1 MGSQSISWGR
11 AWVAGICVAVALG
24 GSLTPVLGQAPTMGR
39 QEVVARALSSN
50 LGIQMSR
57 LQGASA
63 EINDSWGA
71 AGALPRVALTATS
84 SAAVTDQT
92 RNPTAF
98 LQQRILAQSVQWG
111 GTVNWTLFDGM
122 GMFANKRALE
132 LLAQQSAGATDLL
145 VEQTV
150 QAVLMAYD
158 ATVVQLA
165 LLETLEASM
174 ALSRER
180 LAFVEKRR
188 EAGQAVEWDRL
199 QALQG
204 LVADSM
210 AWLQQQQAWDTARR
224 NVNRLMGDAEEV
236 LWLPAEGLKEP
247 PALPAE
253 SLAAGRDALLS
264 NGTAIRNAVL
274 GSMLAKTAVDQ
285 AQSRLYPVV
294 GLTANFGD
302 QRSHFEADAFERD
315 GRTLNSSAQLT
326 LNFNLFNGGATRR
339 AIEQARIQ
347 QEMAGLG
354 ESQERQEALRQ
365 WEAARFRMET
375 QAGMYRLAQQATA
388 QAEQLVEIARDRLD
402 LGMFNSLAFR
412 DAQLALQRAQVQEVV
427 ALQAGWSAFYELERL
442 RGALRVGIEPVP

>member
-1 MGSQSISWGR
+1 
-11 AWVAGICVAVALG
+11 
-24 GSLTPVLGQAPTMGR
+24 
-39 QEVVARALSSN
+39 
-50 LGIQMSR
+50 
-57 LQGASA
+57 
-63 EINDSWGA
+63 
-71 AGALPRVALTATS
+71 
-84 SAAVTDQT
+84 
-92 RNPTAF
+92 
-98 LQQRILAQSVQWG
+98 
-111 GTVNWTLFDGM
+111 
-122 GMFANKRALE
+122 
-132 LLAQQSAGATDLL
+132 
-145 VEQTV
+145 
-150 QAVLMAYD
+150 
-158 ATVVQLA
+158 
-165 LLETLEASM
+165 M

-199 QALQG
+199 QVLQG

-210 AWLQQQQAWDTARR
+210 AWLQQQQAWDAARR
-224 NVNRLMGDAEEV
+224 NVNRLMGEAEDV
-236 LWLPAEGLKEP
+236 DWLPADGLKEP

-253 SLAAGRDALLS
+253 ALATGREALLS

-274 GSMLAKTAVDQ
+274 GSMLAKTAADQ

-294 GLTANFGD
+294 GLSANFGD

-402 LGMFNSLAFR
+402 LGLFNSLAFR

-442 RGALRVGIEPVP
+442 RGGLRVGIEPVP